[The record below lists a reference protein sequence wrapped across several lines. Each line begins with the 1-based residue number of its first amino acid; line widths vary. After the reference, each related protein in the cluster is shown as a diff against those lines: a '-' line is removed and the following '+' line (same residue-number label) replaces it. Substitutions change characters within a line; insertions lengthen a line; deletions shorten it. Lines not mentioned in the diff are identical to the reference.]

1 MKKIPILLC
10 IDIEPNGRAIDP
22 SIKEDWTGFEK
33 TYEIT
38 RSLRTR
44 LQAVTKSP
52 VHFSWFFRMDPQIVH
67 TYESAD
73 WSVRRYSRIIDEFK
87 SNGDELGLHPHP
99 WRWDE
104 LSQSWVEDFGDQD
117 WVNYCVKLSFDT
129 FEQSLKRRCF
139 SFRFGDQWINEATL
153 ELVESLGARFDL
165 TIEPGLKIE
174 GIEEPFTGSMPD
186 YTEFPRY
193 PYRPSN
199 ANIKMPGSADKRGL
213 WIIPLSTG
221 STDWA
226 ITLLDSS
233 VRRKSFKSIFSRR
246 RPEYQGHHDLADCKW
261 IQGWVWDMKQP
272 GTPLDVEIYEGD
284 TLLVTVTANGYR
296 EDLLQVCKG
305 NGKHAFR
312 YPVPRHLRD
321 GRPHSIRVNVAG
333 SDYYLGSTPREIN
346 CQEAITFGEIDMTMN
361 LAHSPFFFSKVMD
374 RLLTDSEN
382 PYLALVMR
390 TDVGVKTLQRF
401 NVEQNL
407 EYISNHPLAGSFVF
421 ETPAEAIERI
431 S

>member
-22 SIKEDWTGFEK
+22 KIKEDWTGFEK
-33 TYEIT
+33 TYEMT
-38 RSLRTR
+38 RDFRER
-44 LQAVTKSP
+44 LQAATNSP
-52 VHFSWFFRMDPQIVH
+52 AHFSWFFRMDPQIAH

-87 SNGDELGLHPHP
+87 SNGDDLGLHPHP

-104 LSQSWVEDFGDQD
+104 VSQSWFADFADQD
-117 WVNYCVKLSFDT
+117 WINHCVELSFET
-129 FEQSLKRRCF
+129 FEQSLKQPCF

-165 TIEPGLKIE
+165 TVEPGLKISD
-174 GIEEPFTGSMPD
+174 IEEPFTGSMPD

-199 ANIKMPGSADKRGL
+199 ANIKTPGSADKRGL

-226 ITLLDSS
+226 ITLLDSNA
-233 VRRKSFKSIFSRR
+233 RRNSFKSIFRKPK
-246 RPEYQGHHDLADCKW
+246 PEYQGHHDLADCKW

-272 GTPLDVEIYEGD
+272 ETPVDVEIYD
-284 TLLVTVTANGYR
+284 DHTLLVTVTANGYR
-296 EDLLQVCKG
+296 EDLLQVCEG
-305 NGKHAFR
+305 TGKHAFR
-312 YPVPRHLRD
+312 YPVPQHLRD
-321 GRPHSIRVNVAG
+321 GHPHSILVKVAG

-346 CQEAITFGEIDMTMN
+346 CHETMSFGQIDMTMN
-361 LAHSPFFFSKVMD
+361 LALSPFFFSKMMD
-374 RLLTDSEN
+374 RLLVDSEN

-390 TDVGVKTLQRF
+390 TDIGVKTIHQH
-401 NVEQNL
+401 NVTQNF
-407 EYISNHPLAGSFVF
+407 EYILNHPLAQRFVF
-421 ETPAEAIERI
+421 ETPAEVIGRI
-431 S
+431 T